1 MTIVCYNGVRTVC
14 PTYTTQKERRIMV
27 PLTPKEQLIF
37 DYIKENL
44 KKNGYSP
51 SIRDI
56 RTALDI
62 KSTSTVHT
70 YLERLER
77 KGYIHKENGKSRTLR
92 IEDAMDEGA
101 AVNRNGLVP
110 ILGKVTAGQPILAV
124 ENYEGFISYPEGE
137 GRSHDAQLF
146 ALRVT
151 GSSMIEAGILD
162 GDLVIVER
170 TETAENGQ
178 IVVALVD
185 DSATVKVFYK
195 EEGHYRLQPRN
206 AAMEP
211 IIVEEVTILGK
222 VLASVRYY

>member
-1 MTIVCYNGVRTVC
+1 
-14 PTYTTQKERRIMV
+14 MV

-92 IEDAMDEGA
+92 IEDPADAGA
-101 AVNRNGLVP
+101 VIRDGRVP

-124 ENYEGFISYPEGE
+124 ENYEGFVSYPEGE

-178 IVVALVD
+178 IIVALVD

-206 AAMEP
+206 ASMDP
-211 IIVEEVTILGK
+211 IIVEEVTVLGK
-222 VLASVRYY
+222 VLASIRYY

>member
-1 MTIVCYNGVRTVC
+1 MT
-14 PTYTTQKERRIMV
+14 

-37 DYIKENL
+37 AYIKENL

-92 IEDAMDEGA
+92 IEDAMDGDD
-101 AVNRNGLVP
+101 VNQNGRVP
-110 ILGKVTAGQPILAV
+110 IIGKVTAGQPMLAV

-137 GRSHDAQLF
+137 GRSHEAQLF

-151 GSSMIEAGILD
+151 GDSMIEAGILD
-162 GDLVIVER
+162 GDLVIVEK
-170 TETAENGQ
+170 TEMAENGQ
-178 IVVALVD
+178 IVVALVE

-206 AAMEP
+206 ASMDP
-211 IIVEEVTILGK
+211 IIVDEVTILGK
-222 VLASVRYY
+222 VLASIRYY

>member
-1 MTIVCYNGVRTVC
+1 MI
-14 PTYTTQKERRIMV
+14 

-56 RTALDI
+56 STALDI

-92 IEDAMDEGA
+92 IEDAMDGDD
-101 AVNRNGLVP
+101 VNRNGRVP
-110 ILGKVTAGQPILAV
+110 IIGKVTAGQPILAV

-151 GSSMIEAGILD
+151 GDSMIEAGILD
-162 GDLVIVER
+162 GDLVIVEK
-170 TETAENGQ
+170 TEMAENGQ
-178 IVVALVD
+178 IVVALVE

-206 AAMEP
+206 ASMDP

-222 VLASVRYY
+222 VLASIRY

>member
-1 MTIVCYNGVRTVC
+1 
-14 PTYTTQKERRIMV
+14 MV

-92 IEDAMDEGA
+92 IEDAMDDGA

-124 ENYEGFISYPEGE
+124 ENYEGYINYPEGE

>member
-1 MTIVCYNGVRTVC
+1 MT
-14 PTYTTQKERRIMV
+14 

-92 IEDAMDEGA
+92 IEDAMDDGA
-101 AVNRNGLVP
+101 DIARNGRVP
-110 ILGKVTAGQPILAV
+110 IIGKVTAGQPILAV

-137 GRSHDAQLF
+137 GRSHEAQLF

-162 GDLVIVER
+162 GDLVIVEK

-178 IVVALVD
+178 IVVALVE

-206 AAMEP
+206 ASMDP
-211 IIVEEVTILGK
+211 IIVDEVTILGK
-222 VLASVRYY
+222 VLASIRYY